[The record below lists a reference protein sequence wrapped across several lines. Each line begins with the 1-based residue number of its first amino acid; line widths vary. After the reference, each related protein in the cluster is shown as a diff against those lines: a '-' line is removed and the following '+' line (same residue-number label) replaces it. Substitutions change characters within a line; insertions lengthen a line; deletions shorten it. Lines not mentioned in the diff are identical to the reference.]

1 MYKTDRR
8 GAQGGRWFK
17 NCSLGQTQLM
27 FQLNFFK
34 VLEIVKER
42 VFSLTLTTVLVS
54 SSVLRYI

>member
-17 NCSLGQTQLM
+17 NRSLGQTQLM

-34 VLEIVKER
+34 VLGIVKER

>member
-8 GAQGGRWFK
+8 GAQGGGGFK
-17 NCSLGQTQLM
+17 NRSLGQTQLM

-34 VLEIVKER
+34 VLEIVNER